1 MIPGSAVYHVV
12 EAMAPLYTAAVLGY
26 ASVRWLK
33 AFSDEQCKGINHFVA
48 LYAVPVLIFHM
59 VSTND
64 PYHMNQRLIAADTLQ
79 KAVMLLALTAWAF
92 WSHFRRRG
100 RRDGKAESSPIK
112 WVVTNFSVASLPN
125 TIIMGVPLLNG
136 MYGSVSGGLMKQIVV
151 MQFCIWYNV
160 VIFLYEF
167 MAARDGTAKISSAVV
182 PQAAAD
188 ENHDRMVVDENGG
201 SCIHRHA
208 ATDRSSHHQMVVNIE
223 ITEVAAA
230 AAVASTTTAPVDGA
244 AAAKE
249 LGAEDDGDANK
260 VAVDLPPPTPVQPQV
275 PSVMHVVWMA
285 TKKLLQIPNTYAS
298 FLGLIWSLMAFKI
311 GFSMPKI
318 VGDSLFIIYTT
329 AVGLSMFASG
339 TFIARQSRFVPCGYT
354 IASLSM
360 LLKFLIGPVIMLLAS
375 LAIGMHGTLLHI
387 AVVQAALPLAV
398 TSFVY
403 AEEYKVHAD
412 IMSTGVILGIF
423 ISLPVTIVY
432 YILLGL

>member
-33 AFSDEQCKGINHFVA
+33 AFSDEQCAGINHFVA

-64 PYHMNQRLIAADTLQ
+64 PYHMNERLIAADTLQ
-79 KAVMLLALTAWAF
+79 KALILLALTAWAF
-92 WSHFRRRG
+92 WAHFRRR
-100 RRDGKAESSPIK
+100 RSAADGKPAAAAGAASPIK

-125 TIIMGVPLLNG
+125 TIIMGVPLLDG

-167 MAARDGTAKISSAVV
+167 MAARDSTTKISPVSPA
-182 PQAAAD
+182 PAPA
-188 ENHDRMVVDENGG
+188 ENGG
-201 SCIHRHA
+201 SIIHADEPSR
-208 ATDRSSHHQMVVNIE
+208 QNQVVVNIE
-223 ITEVAAA
+223 ITEMAAA
-230 AAVASTTTAPVDGA
+230 AAASPTASTDSEAEEEEA
-244 AAAKE
+244 AA
-249 LGAEDDGDANK
+249 
-260 VAVDLPPPTPVQPQV
+260 VPPPAPIQQV
-275 PSVMHVVWMA
+275 PPVKVVLWMA
-285 TKKLLQIPNTYAS
+285 VKKLLQIPNTYAS

-360 LLKFLIGPVIMLLAS
+360 VLKFLIGPVLMLLVS

-403 AEEYKVHAD
+403 AEEYEVHAD

>member
-12 EAMAPLYTAAVLGY
+12 EAMAPLYTSAVLGY

-33 AFSDEQCKGINHFVA
+33 AFSDEQCAGINHFVA

-64 PYHMNQRLIAADTLQ
+64 PYHMNERLIAADTLQ

-92 WSHFRRRG
+92 WSHLSR
-100 RRDGKAESSPIK
+100 RRDGGRGKRQVVHQGAAESPIK

-125 TIIMGVPLLNG
+125 TIIMGVPLLDG
-136 MYGSVSGGLMKQIVV
+136 MYGPVSGGLMKQIVV

-167 MAARDGTAKISSAVV
+167 MAARDGSARISPAV
-182 PQAAAD
+182 PAAG
-188 ENHDRMVVDENGG
+188 ERVVDDENGV
-201 SCIHRHA
+201 HRHA
-208 ATDRSSHHQMVVNIE
+208 AADRSSHHGQVVVNIE
-223 ITEVAAA
+223 ITEVAPAPAAEAVVASSSMPAA
-230 AAVASTTTAPVDGA
+230 AT
-244 AAAKE
+244 KE
-249 LGAEDDGDANK
+249 LSPEDDGDANK
-260 VAVDLPPPTPVQPQV
+260 QVVVAVDVQP
-275 PSVMHVVWMA
+275 PVMHVVWMA

-318 VGDSLFIIYTT
+318 VSDSLFIIYTT

-354 IASLSM
+354 VASLSM

-375 LAIGMHGTLLHI
+375 LSIGMHGTLLHI

>member
-33 AFSDEQCKGINHFVA
+33 AFSDEKCKGINHFVA

-136 MYGSVSGGLMKQIVV
+136 IYGSVSGELMKQIVV

-167 MAARDGTAKISSAVV
+167 MAAQDGTAKSAPPCRRKRRTRITTVVWSTKAAEAVFIVMPPTVVAITRWSSTLRSRRWWQRRRLRRRPRHQSTARRPRRSWAQRTMEMLTRWPWISRR
-182 PQAAAD
+182 Q
-188 ENHDRMVVDENGG
+188 R
-201 SCIHRHA
+201 
-208 ATDRSSHHQMVVNIE
+208 RSS
-223 ITEVAAA
+223 
-230 AAVASTTTAPVDGA
+230 
-244 AAAKE
+244 
-249 LGAEDDGDANK
+249 
-260 VAVDLPPPTPVQPQV
+260 
-275 PSVMHVVWMA
+275 
-285 TKKLLQIPNTYAS
+285 
-298 FLGLIWSLMAFKI
+298 
-311 GFSMPKI
+311 
-318 VGDSLFIIYTT
+318 
-329 AVGLSMFASG
+329 
-339 TFIARQSRFVPCGYT
+339 RRCRR
-354 IASLSM
+354 
-360 LLKFLIGPVIMLLAS
+360 
-375 LAIGMHGTLLHI
+375 
-387 AVVQAALPLAV
+387 
-398 TSFVY
+398 
-403 AEEYKVHAD
+403 
-412 IMSTGVILGIF
+412 
-423 ISLPVTIVY
+423 
-432 YILLGL
+432 

>member
-33 AFSDEQCKGINHFVA
+33 AFSDEQCAGINHFVA

-64 PYHMNQRLIAADTLQ
+64 PYHMNERLIAADTLQ

-92 WSHFRRRG
+92 WSHFRRR
-100 RRDGKAESSPIK
+100 RDGKASPIK

-125 TIIMGVPLLNG
+125 TIIMGVPLLDG

-167 MAARDGTAKISSAVV
+167 MAARDGTARISPAV
-182 PQAAAD
+182 PAKTAD
-188 ENHDRMVVDENGG
+188 ENHDRSMVDENGG
-201 SCIHRHA
+201 RSIHRHA
-208 ATDRSSHHQMVVNIE
+208 ADRSSHHQVVVNIE

-230 AAVASTTTAPVDGA
+230 AAAASTPPT

-249 LGAEDDGDANK
+249 LMSADDVGDGDGDANK
-260 VAVDLPPPTPVQPQV
+260 AAVDVPPPTPVQPQV

-298 FLGLIWSLMAFKI
+298 FLGLIWSLMAFKCV
-311 GFSMPKI
+311 SP
-318 VGDSLFIIYTT
+318 SN
-329 AVGLSMFASG
+329 
-339 TFIARQSRFVPCGYT
+339 
-354 IASLSM
+354 
-360 LLKFLIGPVIMLLAS
+360 
-375 LAIGMHGTLLHI
+375 
-387 AVVQAALPLAV
+387 
-398 TSFVY
+398 
-403 AEEYKVHAD
+403 
-412 IMSTGVILGIF
+412 
-423 ISLPVTIVY
+423 
-432 YILLGL
+432 

>member
-33 AFSDEQCKGINHFVA
+33 AFSDEQCAGINHFVA

-59 VSTND
+59 VSTNN
-64 PYHMNQRLIAADTLQ
+64 PYHMNERLIAADTLQ
-79 KAVMLLALTAWAF
+79 KVVILLVLMAWGL
-92 WSHFRRRG
+92 WNHFRSRRSG
-100 RRDGKAESSPIK
+100 GDGKAAARASPLK
-112 WVVTNFSVASLPN
+112 WVVTTFSMATLPN
-125 TIIMGVPLLNG
+125 TIIMGVPLLDG
-136 MYGSVSGGLMKQIVV
+136 MYGDVSGGLMKQIVV
-151 MQFCIWYNV
+151 LQFCIWYNV

-167 MAARDGTAKISSAVV
+167 MAARDGSAKISPESPLATEATVS
-182 PQAAAD
+182 
-188 ENHDRMVVDENGG
+188 EN
-201 SCIHRHA
+201 CA
-208 ATDRSSHHQMVVNIE
+208 SHHEVAVNIE

-230 AAVASTTTAPVDGA
+230 ASSTPRDRSVADGTMSV
-244 AAAKE
+244 AKE
-249 LGAEDDGDANK
+249 LSGSVTTEEVMDAP
-260 VAVDLPPPTPVQPQV
+260 LPTTAQQV

-285 TKKLLQIPNTYAS
+285 GKKLLKIPNTYAS
-298 FLGLIWSLMAFKI
+298 FLGLIWSLVAFKAGI
-311 GFSMPKI
+311 KMPKI
-318 VGDSLFIIYTT
+318 VDDSLFTIYTT

-360 LLKFLIGPVIMLLAS
+360 VVKFLIGPVIMLLAS
-375 LAIGMHGTLLHI
+375 LTIGLHGTLLRI

-432 YILLGL
+432 YILMGL

>member
-33 AFSDEQCKGINHFVA
+33 AFSDEQCAGINHFVA

-64 PYHMNQRLIAADTLQ
+64 PYHMNERLIAADTLQ

-92 WSHFRRRG
+92 WSHFRAARR
-100 RRDGKAESSPIK
+100 RRDGGKQEASSSSSPIK

-136 MYGSVSGGLMKQIVV
+136 IYGSVSGELMKQIVV

-167 MAARDGTAKISSAVV
+167 MAARDGTAKISPAV
-182 PQAAAD
+182 PAETAD
-188 ENHDRMVVDENGG
+188 ENHDRSMVDESGG
-201 SCIHRHA
+201 SSIHRHA
-208 ATDRSSHHQMVVNIE
+208 ATDRSSLHQMVVNIE
-223 ITEVAAA
+223 ITEVVAA

-298 FLGLIWSLMAFKI
+298 FLGLIWSLMAFKC
-311 GFSMPKI
+311 
-318 VGDSLFIIYTT
+318 V
-329 AVGLSMFASG
+329 SG
-339 TFIARQSRFVPCGYT
+339 HFN
-354 IASLSM
+354 
-360 LLKFLIGPVIMLLAS
+360 LAS
-375 LAIGMHGTLLHI
+375 T
-387 AVVQAALPLAV
+387 
-398 TSFVY
+398 
-403 AEEYKVHAD
+403 
-412 IMSTGVILGIF
+412 
-423 ISLPVTIVY
+423 ISY
-432 YILLGL
+432 F

>member
-26 ASVRWLK
+26 VSVRWLK
-33 AFSDEQCKGINHFVA
+33 AFSDEQCAGINHFVA

-64 PYHMNQRLIAADTLQ
+64 PYHMNERLIAADTLQ
-79 KAVMLLALTAWAF
+79 KAIILLALTAWAF
-92 WSHFRRRG
+92 WAHFRRRS
-100 RRDGKAESSPIK
+100 RDGKPPASGASPIK

-125 TIIMGVPLLNG
+125 TIIMGVPLLDG

-167 MAARDGTAKISSAVV
+167 MAARDSTTKISPVSAA
-182 PQAAAD
+182 PA
-188 ENHDRMVVDENGG
+188 ENGG
-201 SCIHRHA
+201 SIHA
-208 ATDRSSHHQMVVNIE
+208 DEVAVNIE
-223 ITEVAAA
+223 ITEMAAA
-230 AAVASTTTAPVDGA
+230 AAPTAPAENGAEEA
-244 AAAKE
+244 AAAE
-249 LGAEDDGDANK
+249 EAP
-260 VAVDLPPPTPVQPQV
+260 AVTLPPPAPVQQV
-275 PSVMHVVWMA
+275 PPVKHVIWMA
-285 TKKLLQIPNTYAS
+285 VKKLLQIPNTYAS

-318 VGDSLFIIYTT
+318 VDDSLFIIYTT

-360 LLKFLIGPVIMLLAS
+360 VLKFLIGPVLMLLVS

-412 IMSTGVILGIF
+412 ITSTGVILGIF

>member
-33 AFSDEQCKGINHFVA
+33 AFSDEQCAGINHFVA

-64 PYHMNQRLIAADTLQ
+64 PYHMNERLIAADTLQ

-92 WSHFRRRG
+92 WSHFRRR
-100 RRDGKAESSPIK
+100 RDGKASSASAASPIK

-125 TIIMGVPLLNG
+125 TIIMGVPLLDG

-167 MAARDGTAKISSAVV
+167 MAARDGTAKISPATV
-182 PQAAAD
+182 PPAAAAA
-188 ENHDRMVVDENGG
+188 ENRDRVIIDENGG
-201 SCIHRHA
+201 SSIHEHDHR
-208 ATDRSSHHQMVVNIE
+208 SHHQVVVNIE

-230 AAVASTTTAPVDGA
+230 AVASTPTAPVDGA

-249 LGAEDDGDANK
+249 LMSADDAGDGDADANNNK
-260 VAVDLPPPTPVQPQV
+260 AAVDVVPPPTPVQPQV

-298 FLGLIWSLMAFKI
+298 FLGLIWSLMAFKCVYP
-311 GFSMPKI
+311 FN
-318 VGDSLFIIYTT
+318 
-329 AVGLSMFASG
+329 
-339 TFIARQSRFVPCGYT
+339 
-354 IASLSM
+354 
-360 LLKFLIGPVIMLLAS
+360 LAS
-375 LAIGMHGTLLHI
+375 I
-387 AVVQAALPLAV
+387 
-398 TSFVY
+398 
-403 AEEYKVHAD
+403 
-412 IMSTGVILGIF
+412 IF
-423 ISLPVTIVY
+423 FFLEVKISY
-432 YILLGL
+432 FY